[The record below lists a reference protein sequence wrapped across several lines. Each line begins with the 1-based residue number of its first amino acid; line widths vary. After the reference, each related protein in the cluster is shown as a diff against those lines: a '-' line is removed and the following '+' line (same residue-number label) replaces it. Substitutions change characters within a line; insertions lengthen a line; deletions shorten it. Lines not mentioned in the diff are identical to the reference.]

1 MDPARLKKIP
11 VFADLSDEELG
22 HIAALA
28 AEVSVPE
35 SKELVREGD
44 YSYDVLAIEEGT
56 ARVERHGENIADLGP
71 GDVFGEMGV
80 LERSQRNA
88 TVVATSPMLLVTLTS
103 WDIRRL
109 QKTAP
114 KAVDRT
120 CARWWRSAATRPEAS
135 CAHGRRRGRHQGPRQ
150 RALQGH
156 GPGDGRR
163 RRGQRFDAARGADR
177 AVPLRAVADQA
188 VLRRLPPRRRAS
200 TRASAPARSLSR
212 P

>member
-11 VFADLSDEELG
+11 VFADLSDDELG

-35 SKELVREGD
+35 GKELVREGD

-56 ARVERHGENIADLGP
+56 ASVDRHGEHIADLGP

-80 LERSQRNA
+80 LKREQRNA
-88 TVVATSPMLLVTLTS
+88 TVVATLPMLLVTLTS

-114 KAVDRT
+114 NAVDHLREVV
-120 CARWWRSAATRPEAS
+120 AQRS
-135 CAHGRRRGRHQGPRQ
+135 
-150 RALQGH
+150 
-156 GPGDGRR
+156 
-163 RRGQRFDAARGADR
+163 
-177 AVPLRAVADQA
+177 DQA
-188 VLRRLPPRRRAS
+188 
-200 TRASAPARSLSR
+200 
-212 P
+212 

>member
-1 MDPARLKKIP
+1 VDPARLKKIP

-35 SKELVREGD
+35 GKELVREGD

-56 ARVERHGENIADLGP
+56 AGVDRHGEHIADLGP

-80 LERSQRNA
+80 LKREQRNA
-88 TVVATSPMLLVTLTS
+88 TVVATAPMLLVTLTS

-114 KAVDRT
+114 NAVDHLREVV
-120 CARWWRSAATRPEAS
+120 AQRS
-135 CAHGRRRGRHQGPRQ
+135 
-150 RALQGH
+150 
-156 GPGDGRR
+156 
-163 RRGQRFDAARGADR
+163 
-177 AVPLRAVADQA
+177 DQA
-188 VLRRLPPRRRAS
+188 
-200 TRASAPARSLSR
+200 
-212 P
+212 

>member
-1 MDPARLKKIP
+1 VDPGRLKKIP

-56 ARVERHGENIADLGP
+56 ARVERHGRQIADLGP

-109 QKTAP
+109 QKTAA
-114 KAVDRT
+114 KAVEHLRDVV
-120 CARWWRSAATRPEAS
+120 AE
-135 CAHGRRRGRHQGPRQ
+135 RR
-150 RALQGH
+150 
-156 GPGDGRR
+156 
-163 RRGQRFDAARGADR
+163 
-177 AVPLRAVADQA
+177 DQA
-188 VLRRLPPRRRAS
+188 
-200 TRASAPARSLSR
+200 
-212 P
+212 

>member
-11 VFADLSDEELG
+11 VFADLSEGELG

-35 SKELVREGD
+35 SKELVRKGD

-56 ARVERHGENIADLGP
+56 ASVDRDREHIADLGP

-80 LERSQRNA
+80 LRREQRNA
-88 TVVATSPMLLVTLTS
+88 TVVASSPMRLVTLTS

-114 KAVDRT
+114 KAVAHLRDVV
-120 CARWWRSAATRPEAS
+120 AQRS
-135 CAHGRRRGRHQGPRQ
+135 
-150 RALQGH
+150 
-156 GPGDGRR
+156 
-163 RRGQRFDAARGADR
+163 
-177 AVPLRAVADQA
+177 DQA
-188 VLRRLPPRRRAS
+188 
-200 TRASAPARSLSR
+200 
-212 P
+212 

>member
-1 MDPARLKKIP
+1 MDPGRLKKIP

-56 ARVERHGENIADLGP
+56 ARVERAGAVIADLGP

-103 WDIRRL
+103 WDVRRL
-109 QKTAP
+109 TKTVPA
-114 KAVDRT
+114 AVD
-120 CARWWRSAATRPEAS
+120 
-135 CAHGRRRGRHQGPRQ
+135 H
-150 RALQGH
+150 
-156 GPGDGRR
+156 
-163 RRGQRFDAARGADR
+163 
-177 AVPLRAVADQA
+177 LRAVVAQRRDQA
-188 VLRRLPPRRRAS
+188 
-200 TRASAPARSLSR
+200 
-212 P
+212 

>member
-11 VFADLSDEELG
+11 VFADLSVEELD

-35 SKELVREGD
+35 GKELVREGD

-56 ARVERHGENIADLGP
+56 ARVDRHGEHIADLGS

-80 LERSQRNA
+80 LKREQRNA

-114 KAVDRT
+114 NAVDHLRVVV
-120 CARWWRSAATRPEAS
+120 AQRS
-135 CAHGRRRGRHQGPRQ
+135 
-150 RALQGH
+150 
-156 GPGDGRR
+156 
-163 RRGQRFDAARGADR
+163 
-177 AVPLRAVADQA
+177 DQA
-188 VLRRLPPRRRAS
+188 
-200 TRASAPARSLSR
+200 
-212 P
+212 